1 MTQLDL
7 NKLDK
12 LAYLSIKKGVN
23 IQPGQDLLITA
34 SIESLPLVRKL
45 VDYAYKEGAG
55 VVTPILTDPHITKSR
70 FQYATDQ
77 SFDRTQ
83 TWLYEGIKNAF
94 KNNTARLAVV
104 SEDPQLLSNFDSDK
118 VSRASKAT
126 SLAYK
131 PALEYISNFEINW
144 NIISYP
150 GKAWAKLVFPDLSD
164 EEAVK
169 KLGDAIFHASR
180 IINDDPLKEWDD
192 HNKKLKSKAKWMNEM
207 NFESLL
213 YTGPGTN
220 LEVNLA
226 VGHEWVGGS
235 TNTKKGIPTFPNM
248 PTEEIFTT
256 PHCKKVNGTVR
267 STKPLSY
274 QGSLIENIEV
284 EFKNGKIIKMN
295 ASNGKDVFS
304 KVLKTDEGASQ
315 LGEIALV
322 PHSSPISQTG
332 LVYYNTLYD
341 ENSSCHLAIG
351 QCYSKCFKDKSLTK
365 DQVIANGGNS
375 SLIHIDW
382 MIGSDKID
390 ISGKDHNGNLIAIFK
405 QGEWCN

>member
-23 IQPGQDLLITA
+23 IQHGQDLLITA

-118 VSRASKAT
+118 VSRASKST

-220 LEVNLA
+220 LEVGLA

-390 ISGKDHNGNLIAIFK
+390 ISGKDHNGNLIPIFK